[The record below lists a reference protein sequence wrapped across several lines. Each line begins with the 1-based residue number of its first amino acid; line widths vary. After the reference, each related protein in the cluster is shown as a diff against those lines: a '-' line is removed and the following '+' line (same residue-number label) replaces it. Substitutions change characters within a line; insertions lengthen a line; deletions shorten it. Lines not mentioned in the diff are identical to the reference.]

1 MPRNTTKKLTLPQHP
16 HIATRLYL
24 RRLEAQ
30 GIDAVQKLTTSHWEV
45 IQKLEAGT
53 VSAPRFAIGGAR

>member
-1 MPRNTTKKLTLPQHP
+1 MPRKSQKSQSLPSNP

-30 GIDAVQKLTTSHWEV
+30 GVDTVQKLTISHWET
-45 IQKLEAGT
+45 IQRLEAGD
-53 VSAPRFAIGGAR
+53 VSPLVITRGGAR